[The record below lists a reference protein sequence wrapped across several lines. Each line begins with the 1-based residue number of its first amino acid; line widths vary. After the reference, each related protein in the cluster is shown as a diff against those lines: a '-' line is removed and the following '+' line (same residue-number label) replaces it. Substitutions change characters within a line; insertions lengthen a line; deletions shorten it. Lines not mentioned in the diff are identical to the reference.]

1 MNLETSNKVT
11 LVAASSQGLGKALAM
26 GKPEELASLVVFLGS
41 EMASYITGVSVQV
54 DGGSVQGLY

>member
-1 MNLETSNKVT
+1 MGRL
-11 LVAASSQGLGKALAM
+11 
-26 GKPEELASLVVFLGS
+26 GKPEELANLVVFLGS